1 MAHVAARV
9 EVRSR
14 PAAYLRLEMH
24 QKSLLGLLFVVAG
37 LALNPWLVGYL
48 AADDGTIDKD
58 HIAAGILLC
67 GALLVLT
74 GLQLL
79 FRWVQKISWTGQ
91 VSAVRGAAVVGL
103 CAALIAGT
111 YWRVM
116 TFIGGHDHNM
126 TLVDAGGEIT
136 PQQEQWAQEFY
147 QRSLMAAVKN
157 GWFDIEKARAQGFQ
171 DDRINRTHF
180 PNLQNMF
187 DDVILDP
194 ERPEWLIYSDL
205 PGGGKVLMGFMFFT
219 REPNEVG
226 PTPAGNLAQWH
237 YHHYDPPKCAI
248 KGLWTVS
255 DADEKGE
262 CAEGIPVMRSPE
274 MFHVWLIDHPLGRFT
289 EMNVVPEYWQDNQ
302 FDVKR
307 IHPVTVH
314 FAIAFFILA
323 ALLDVTAKVTRKQ
336 ELHRFGW
343 ITLVCAAV
351 AAVAAVTAGMSA
363 EIALKPTHEAHATL
377 DVHRT
382 LGYASLAAILLLAVW
397 RYTLRGGFP
406 QRTAAGLV
414 YLLLSAASVGAVGAA
429 GYYGGEMVYTHGA
442 GVRAIDQF
450 ARNRYWR
457 QVKEI
462 YRAPDPSDAGGA
474 PATRHHGH

>member
-1 MAHVAARV
+1 
-9 EVRSR
+9 
-14 PAAYLRLEMH
+14 MH
-24 QKSLLGLLFVVAG
+24 PRSLLGFVLVVGG
-37 LALNPWLVGYL
+37 LAVNPWLVGYM
-48 AADDGTIDKD
+48 AADDGTIDKV
-58 HIAAGILLC
+58 HVAAGILFF
-67 GALLVLT
+67 GALLVLI
-74 GLQLL
+74 GLQLV
-79 FRWVQKISWTGQ
+79 FRWVQRISWTGE
-91 VSAVRGAAVVGL
+91 VKASRSAAVIGL
-103 CAALIAGT
+103 CAALIAGV
-111 YWRVM
+111 YWRIE
-116 TFIGGHDHNM
+116 TFSGGHQHM
-126 TLVDAGGEIT
+126 TLVPTGSNQVT

-180 PNLQNMF
+180 PNLQYMF

-226 PTPAGNLAQWH
+226 PTPAGPLAQWH
-237 YHHYDPPKCAI
+237 YHQYAYPRCAV

-255 DADEKGE
+255 DADENGG
-262 CAEGIPVMRSPE
+262 CAEGIPVMRTPE
-274 MFHVWLIDHPLGRFT
+274 MFHVWFIDHPLGRFT
-289 EMNVVPEYWQDNQ
+289 EMNVVPEYWQDNR

-307 IHPVTVH
+307 IHPITVH
-314 FAIAFFILA
+314 FAIALFVMA
-323 ALLDVTAKVTRKQ
+323 ALLDVAGAITRKQ
-336 ELHRFGW
+336 ELHRFSW

-351 AAVAAVTAGMSA
+351 AATAAVTAGLSA
-363 EIALKPTHEAHATL
+363 ELALKPTHEAHQTL
-377 DVHRT
+377 DLHRT
-382 LGYASLAAILLLAVW
+382 LGFASLGGILLLATW

-406 QRTAAGLV
+406 QRSAALV
-414 YLLLSAASVGAVGAA
+414 YLLLSAASVGAVGGA

-442 GVRAIDQF
+442 AVRAVDQF
-450 ARNRYWR
+450 ARDRHWR

-474 PATRHHGH
+474 PSNRHHGH